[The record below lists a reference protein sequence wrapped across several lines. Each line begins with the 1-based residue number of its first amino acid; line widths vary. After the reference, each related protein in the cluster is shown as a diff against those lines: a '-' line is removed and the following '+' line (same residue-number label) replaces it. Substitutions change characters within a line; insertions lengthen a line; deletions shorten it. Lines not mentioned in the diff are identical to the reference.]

1 MSFVEELVKRG
12 WNAPRAVGTISAP
25 ETPEMSKGMG
35 AQYYAIPTA
44 RAPIYKKLGSLVVG
58 ESLIKDQPMAQEVA
72 AEAMIQFLDS
82 LESA

>member
-12 WNAPRAVGTISAP
+12 WNRPRAVGTISSP
-25 ETPEMSKGMG
+25 ETGI
-35 AQYYAIPTA
+35 AARYYATPID
-44 RAPIYKKLGSLVVG
+44 RAPIHKRLGSIVMGNV
-58 ESLIKDQPMAQEVA
+58 IDDRPMAEEIA